1 MLESW
6 QVVLRCCT
14 RWLLVGGAFTYS
26 ALAPALG
33 LGDIT
38 PHSALN
44 QPFSA
49 DIALVDAAGL
59 GEGDL
64 SVSLASADEFSR
76 AGVERLFFLNNL
88 KFTPILRG
96 NRQMIRVTSSK
107 PVTEPFL
114 NFLVQ
119 LNQPNGR
126 LLREYTVLIDPPGS
140 PGIVPAT
147 DEPTARS
154 DLSPFP
160 AVEPAT
166 ASSPNPQGKRDASAP
181 AANAAPSATAAVN
194 DEVAEQLAAS
204 VLQNQQLQKT
214 IDDLNARLLARDAQI
229 ADGKKQVGELQTR
242 LAELQQPPA
251 APVVV
256 APAPIVVEPQ
266 ESSNWLLITGL
277 LALALLV
284 LGWLFVRWRQQGL
297 APSEAPPVSASRHE
311 PVLDQPPAPPGVVRS
326 IPLQRDD
333 SPAGDVLEGVG
344 IYLAYGRFSEA
355 AGLLREALT
364 KEPQRTDLALQL
376 LDVLGKQGDVSAYE
390 AQENSLRVAGFDPQQ
405 LHDIRNRYPK
415 MESAAPPVAAVP
427 PVIVASAETP
437 TSGTD
442 EFQLNLD
449 ELSMDSSWDLVSPT
463 QETASTPKPVFTSS
477 LHVLPEA
484 SDEPDL
490 EWLDDPQAPMLDD
503 AFLDEFSEPNQ
514 PLAPEPHKPD
524 NAGKLEQA
532 QTCIDDG
539 DLDSAI
545 ELLNQLLKEGDE
557 PLKQTARNLLAGIR

>member
-1 MLESW
+1 
-6 QVVLRCCT
+6 
-14 RWLLVGGAFTYS
+14 
-26 ALAPALG
+26 
-33 LGDIT
+33 
-38 PHSALN
+38 
-44 QPFSA
+44 
-49 DIALVDAAGL
+49 
-59 GEGDL
+59 
-64 SVSLASADEFSR
+64 
-76 AGVERLFFLNNL
+76 
-88 KFTPILRG
+88 
-96 NRQMIRVTSSK
+96 
-107 PVTEPFL
+107 
-114 NFLVQ
+114 
-119 LNQPNGR
+119 
-126 LLREYTVLIDPPGS
+126 
-140 PGIVPAT
+140 
-147 DEPTARS
+147 
-154 DLSPFP
+154 
-160 AVEPAT
+160 
-166 ASSPNPQGKRDASAP
+166 
-181 AANAAPSATAAVN
+181 
-194 DEVAEQLAAS
+194 
-204 VLQNQQLQKT
+204 
-214 IDDLNARLLARDAQI
+214 
-229 ADGKKQVGELQTR
+229 
-242 LAELQQPPA
+242 
-251 APVVV
+251 
-256 APAPIVVEPQ
+256 
-266 ESSNWLLITGL
+266 
-277 LALALLV
+277 
-284 LGWLFVRWRQQGL
+284 
-297 APSEAPPVSASRHE
+297 
-311 PVLDQPPAPPGVVRS
+311 
-326 IPLQRDD
+326 
-333 SPAGDVLEGVG
+333 
-344 IYLAYGRFSEA
+344 
-355 AGLLREALT
+355 LT

-415 MESAAPPVAAVP
+415 MESAALPVAAVP